1 METGKRYLLGK
12 RKIESKERYKKNNY
26 WIIWEVSLSKGQKLH
41 ILKSYSSMF
50 IRYEKIY
57 TGCQFN
63 IASLKCRESR
73 RAAVEFDSKHKTQVI
88 SYEGHV

>member
-1 METGKRYLLGK
+1 MT
-12 RKIESKERYKKNNY
+12 
-26 WIIWEVSLSKGQKLH
+26 
-41 ILKSYSSMF
+41 
-50 IRYEKIY
+50 KIY

-88 SYEGHV
+88 SYEGHVKVPYSSFWAMVWDELTGYIQNEENKFRKTRDRDE

>member
-1 METGKRYLLGK
+1 MT
-12 RKIESKERYKKNNY
+12 
-26 WIIWEVSLSKGQKLH
+26 
-41 ILKSYSSMF
+41 
-50 IRYEKIY
+50 KIY